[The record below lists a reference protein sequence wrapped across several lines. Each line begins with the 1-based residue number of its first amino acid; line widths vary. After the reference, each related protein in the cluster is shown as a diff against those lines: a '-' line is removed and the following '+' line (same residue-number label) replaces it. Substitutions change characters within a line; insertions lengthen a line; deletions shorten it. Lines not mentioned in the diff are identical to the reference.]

1 MADLFTLFGTIA
13 INSTVANETIDGTM
27 EKVANLTGTLQSV
40 GTQSEKS
47 LGSGS
52 KFGAA
57 SVWAGNMF
65 TKLAVKAAEVGKKA
79 FGIGMNYN
87 AGIET
92 AGINLTTLLKGDEE
106 AADNLIEKLTELA
119 KATPLGAS
127 GLISNAKELLSYGIE
142 LEDIIPTLKMLG
154 DFAFGNQTKLDG
166 IVRAYGQIY
175 SQQQLM
181 AQDANQLVNQ
191 DVPIFQ
197 ILSEHEGGKWEGMTR
212 GDMIGDKD
220 NPVSFEDMKAA
231 MEAATSEG
239 GKFYNAMFSMAD
251 SYQGQ
256 IDKLGEEGAE
266 TLGNLMKPLFE
277 SLSNETLP
285 RILDSLSSFSTWVDN
300 NKESI
305 ENISNAIGGL
315 VASGFDKILSLFQWI
330 LDNSERV
337 AVALGVI
344 STAMVIGAIA
354 AHPYAAAIIAVA
366 AGLAA
371 LSGTH
376 NYGEEYFGKYTQED
390 LDILQQYIDAQNKL
404 REAET
409 HAAVSQDWQSLLD
422 QQNAQNEYDAAKSRL
437 DAIEGL
443 YSAYRS
449 WLTTQGYS
457 EDMPLLDVPVTI
469 ADDSES
475 VIQGELNGLDL
486 NATVKLMADT
496 SGIER
501 AAGMLNISY
510 DSADGSHAN
519 GLESVPFDGYR
530 AILHKREA
538 VLTASQADAWR
549 SGSMGGADVGRL
561 EAAINNL
568 SAMMQQVVANTGR
581 GQTIVL
587 DSGVLV
593 GQLAPQMDTRLG
605 TIANRKGR
613 RNG

>member
-1 MADLFTLFGTIA
+1 
-13 INSTVANETIDGTM
+13 
-27 EKVANLTGTLQSV
+27 
-40 GTQSEKS
+40 
-47 LGSGS
+47 
-52 KFGAA
+52 
-57 SVWAGNMF
+57 
-65 TKLAVKAAEVGKKA
+65 
-79 FGIGMNYN
+79 
-87 AGIET
+87 
-92 AGINLTTLLKGDEE
+92 
-106 AADNLIEKLTELA
+106 
-119 KATPLGAS
+119 
-127 GLISNAKELLSYGIE
+127 
-142 LEDIIPTLKMLG
+142 
-154 DFAFGNQTKLDG
+154 
-166 IVRAYGQIY
+166 
-175 SQQQLM
+175 
-181 AQDANQLVNQ
+181 
-191 DVPIFQ
+191 
-197 ILSEHEGGKWEGMTR
+197 
-212 GDMIGDKD
+212 MIGDKD
-220 NPVSFEDMKAA
+220 NPVPFEDMKAA

-239 GKFYNAMFSMAD
+239 GKFYNSMFKMAE

-266 TLGNLMKPLFE
+266 TIGNLTKPFFE

-285 RILDSLSSFSTWVDN
+285 RVLDSLSSFSTWVDN

-305 ENISNAIGGL
+305 ENISNAIGDL

-330 LDNSERV
+330 LDNSEKL

-344 STAMVIGAIA
+344 STALVVGAIA

-376 NYGEEYFGKYTQED
+376 NYGEEFFGKYTQED

-409 HAAVSQDWQSLLD
+409 NASVSQDWQALLD

-449 WLTTQGYS
+449 WLTTQGYT

-469 ADDSES
+469 AEDSQS
-475 VIQGELNGLDL
+475 VIQGELNGMDL
-486 NATVKLMADT
+486 NAIVNLLADT

-501 AAGMLNISY
+501 AASAVGISY
-510 DSADGSHAN
+510 GKADGSHAN
-519 GLESVPFDGYR
+519 GLENVPFDGYR

-561 EAAINNL
+561 EAAISGL
-568 SAMMQQVVANTGR
+568 ASMMQQVVANTGR
-581 GQTIVL
+581 GQAIVL
-587 DSGVLV
+587 DSGALV
-593 GQLAPQMDTRLG
+593 GQLAPRMDTQLG
-605 TIANRKGR
+605 TIASRKGR
-613 RNG
+613 GNG